1 MTLPE
6 TSVSEQLAAAF
17 SGMPSTLPVAVT
29 CICDAVLTD
38 VAGLCLAARHSD
50 YVQAALRATSE
61 PTIVTGA
68 GADSLTS
75 ARNL

>member
-29 CICDAVLTD
+29 SICDAVLTD
-38 VAGLCLAARHSD
+38 VAGLVLTMLMCW
-50 YVQAALRATSE
+50 ALWHDRRPVAN
-61 PTIVTGA
+61 
-68 GADSLTS
+68 
-75 ARNL
+75 R